1 MHGKNTQQLIFY
13 LFTHSFHVH
22 AGKKYA
28 YCQPSVVTAVT
39 MAVTRIHFQDKLRSW
54 YHIRSNE
61 GLRERTEYV
70 LQL

>member
-1 MHGKNTQQLIFY
+1 MERIHNSSYFTCSLI
-13 LFTHSFHVH
+13 HSTYMLE
-22 AGKKYA
+22 KKYA

-39 MAVTRIHFQDKLRSW
+39 TAVTRIHFQDKLISW
-54 YHIRSNE
+54 YYIRSNE